1 VKAVIYA
8 RLAEENP
15 DRLTQ
20 QIEMLM
26 QEVQKNPL
34 IELSGVYSEFSNGIT
49 ETPPSEM
56 QKMVQDCM
64 RKGIRLVI
72 VRDMSRIAG
81 GYYDF
86 AKRIKWFHRHNIAV
100 WFVGENRSSLNMTKP
115 VPVSEIFK

>member
-1 VKAVIYA
+1 MKAVIYA

-15 DRLTQ
+15 DRLTR
-20 QIEMLM
+20 QIETLM

-34 IELSGVYSEFSNGIT
+34 IELSGVYSEFSSGIT
-49 ETPPSEM
+49 ETPPPEM
-56 QKMVQDCM
+56 QKMVQDCV

-115 VPVSEIFK
+115 VLVSEIFK